1 MQPLTWDVAQKR
13 LEYWQPKADELIAL
27 TTADIQKYPHHNDD
41 PEILSQLLANLNYYV
56 MRLGELQPRTERL
69 KMWTEKRYEIEKGLE
84 TVRIARDEKKPV
96 TYAQNAKYEKVQQF
110 LDTMVNASALHMRV
124 QNARSSARDTTEAIR
139 SRISQIKG
147 SIRSS

>member
-1 MQPLTWDVAQKR
+1 MQPLTWDVVKKR
-13 LEYWQPKADELIAL
+13 LEYWQPRVDDL
-27 TTADIQKYPHHNDD
+27 TAKTSADIQRYPHQNDNA
-41 PEILSQLLANLNYYV
+41 EGLAQLLANLNYYV
-56 MRLGELQPRTERL
+56 MRLGEVQPRLERL
-69 KMWTEKRYEIEKGLE
+69 KMWAEKRYEIEKGLE
-84 TVRIARDEKKPV
+84 TVRIARDEKKSV
-96 TYAQNAKYEKVQQF
+96 SYAENAKYEKVQEF